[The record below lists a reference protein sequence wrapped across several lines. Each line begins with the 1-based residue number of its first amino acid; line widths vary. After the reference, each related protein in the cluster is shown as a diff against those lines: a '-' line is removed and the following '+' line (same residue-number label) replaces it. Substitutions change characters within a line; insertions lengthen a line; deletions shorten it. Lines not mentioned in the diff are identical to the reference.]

1 MSRVVVLTGGST
13 PERDVALAGAA
24 QVVAALRDR
33 GHEVAVADTVHG
45 PLDEHG
51 ERELL
56 VDAVAAEPPDAAEL
70 ARLAARE
77 DLPALF
83 REPPFRRSDLVFLVL
98 HGRQGE
104 GGEVQTLLEMAGL
117 RYTGSGPV
125 GSALAMDKEVA
136 KRLFRDAAIPTP
148 EWVMLPASDDAV
160 AALGL
165 PLIVKP
171 LAAGSTVG
179 LSVVRDLAAL
189 PAAVE
194 TAAAVDAEVMAE
206 RFLPGR
212 EFSVGVLGD
221 RALGVGEIVPAH
233 EIFDYECKYTPGLS
247 KEIFP
252 APIGEALAERMRAL
266 ALAAHRCLKL
276 RDFSRVDFRLDE
288 GGEPQT
294 LEANTLP
301 GMTRMSLMPQSAQV
315 EGLDFADLCE
325 AIVRL
330 AMSRMSRTSQMR

>member
-165 PLIVKP
+165 PTLSSGVADATLANGSARELRLGVAPAPGQLVGLAIDLDRSTVDEG
-171 LAAGSTVG
+171 LAAS
-179 LSVVRDLAAL
+179 A
-189 PAAVE
+189 P
-194 TAAAVDAEVMAE
+194 
-206 RFLPGR
+206 
-212 EFSVGVLGD
+212 
-221 RALGVGEIVPAH
+221 RAL
-233 EIFDYECKYTPGLS
+233 LS
-247 KEIFP
+247 AP
-252 APIGEALAERMRAL
+252 APIARDTVLARG
-266 ALAAHRCLKL
+266 
-276 RDFSRVDFRLDE
+276 F
-288 GGEPQT
+288 PT
-294 LEANTLP
+294 
-301 GMTRMSLMPQSAQV
+301 
-315 EGLDFADLCE
+315 
-325 AIVRL
+325 
-330 AMSRMSRTSQMR
+330 